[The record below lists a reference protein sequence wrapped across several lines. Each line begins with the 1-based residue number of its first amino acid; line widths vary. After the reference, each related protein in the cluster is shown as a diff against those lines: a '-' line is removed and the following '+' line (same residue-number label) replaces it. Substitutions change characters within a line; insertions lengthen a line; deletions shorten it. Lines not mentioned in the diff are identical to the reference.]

1 PERWKQFL
9 SMNGDGIRLLN
20 AYGPTEATITA
31 TLYEPAAEADGR
43 LGHSVPIG
51 RPIPNIQVY
60 ILDETLE
67 PVPIGAPG
75 ELFIGGEG
83 VARGYLN
90 HPALTASKFVPDP
103 FRAGARLYRT
113 GDVGLYLSTGN
124 IELLGRADDQV
135 KIRGF
140 RVEPEEVES
149 ALSAHPSV
157 QTCAVAARED
167 EGGRPRLI
175 AYVVPRR
182 GKPEL
187 WPSIGEYYL
196 YDPVMYHAM
205 TQDELRNRAYRVAI
219 DRRVKDKVVLDI
231 GTGADAILARFCID
245 A

>member
-1 PERWKQFL
+1 STHQLSVLNLPANYWHEWVSDMERSGDRPPACVRLVIVGNERVLPERWKQFL

-20 AYGPTEATITA
+20 AYVPTEATITA

-124 IELLGRADDQV
+124 IELLGRAD
-135 KIRGF
+135 
-140 RVEPEEVES
+140 
-149 ALSAHPSV
+149 
-157 QTCAVAARED
+157 
-167 EGGRPRLI
+167 
-175 AYVVPRR
+175 
-182 GKPEL
+182 
-187 WPSIGEYYL
+187 
-196 YDPVMYHAM
+196 
-205 TQDELRNRAYRVAI
+205 
-219 DRRVKDKVVLDI
+219 
-231 GTGADAILARFCID
+231 
-245 A
+245 

>member
-1 PERWKQFL
+1 
-9 SMNGDGIRLLN
+9 
-20 AYGPTEATITA
+20 
-31 TLYEPAAEADGR
+31 
-43 LGHSVPIG
+43 
-51 RPIPNIQVY
+51 
-60 ILDETLE
+60 
-67 PVPIGAPG
+67 
-75 ELFIGGEG
+75 
-83 VARGYLN
+83 
-90 HPALTASKFVPDP
+90 
-103 FRAGARLYRT
+103 
-113 GDVGLYLSTGN
+113 
-124 IELLGRADDQV
+124 
-135 KIRGF
+135 F

-245 A
+245 AGARRVYAIEKLEASYEHARNLLAKLGLTDRIILLRGEATEIQLPETVDGCVSELLGMIGSSEGVIPILNDARRFLKDDGVMIPSRCATRIAAVSLPGDLANHPRFTDLSGPYVRRIFESVGYQLDVRVCIRNFPEAN